1 MNTAVKPRERRGT
14 EMIKK
19 CLLGMMRLLP
29 LRKAFVLESHPDLSD
44 NTYALYEELLR
55 RGYHKKYK
63 LYWMKTFPGKPDWNL
78 PEGVSYF
85 ENQPSGF
92 CETIRRAYV
101 LNTSR
106 YIMDCNSFVKKRR
119 KGQVRFHLGHG
130 MPIKIDLEYSRK
142 FGECDRYMV
151 QSPFWYDIF
160 ETQIQVPE
168 EVLCPLG
175 YPRNDVLVHSKEIPK
190 WNKEKEKYGKT
201 ILWMPTYR
209 QHRAHED
216 KALENTYPYGMPC
229 VETKEQLQ
237 RLEEQLAEHTI
248 LLLFRP
254 HPVQDLSVFHKEE
267 LPHIRIAD
275 DAFLASM
282 ECTLYELLAQTD
294 ALITDYS
301 SVYFDYLLTDR
312 PIALTIADRE
322 EYFTRFTLAF
332 PDYKEAVKGFYI
344 ETFSQL
350 SSFLAEIAKG
360 VDSTREERMPAKEKY
375 HTKDAG
381 NSAKAIVDLLEKEY
395 RLK

>member
-1 MNTAVKPRERRGT
+1 
-14 EMIKK
+14 
-19 CLLGMMRLLP
+19 MMRLLP
-29 LRKAFVLESHPDLSD
+29 LRKAILLESHPDLSD

-63 LYWMKTFPGKPDWNL
+63 IYWMKTFPGKPSWNL

-92 CETIRRAYV
+92 REMIRRAYV

-106 YIMDCNSFVKKRR
+106 YIIDCNSFVKKRR
-119 KGQVRFHLGHG
+119 KSQVRFHLGHG

-151 QSPFWYDIF
+151 QSPFWYTIF
-160 ETQIQVPE
+160 ETQIRVPK

-175 YPRNDVLVHSKEIPK
+175 YPRNDVLVFPKELPV
-190 WNKEKEKYGKT
+190 WNKKKENYGKT

-209 QHRAHED
+209 QHRMHAD
-216 KALENTYPYGMPC
+216 KAMHIEYPYGMPC
-229 VETKEQLQ
+229 VETKEQLLQ
-237 RLEEQLAEHTI
+237 LEEQLAKDNI

-254 HPVQDLSVFHKEE
+254 HPVQDLSAFQKEE
-267 LPHIRIAD
+267 LPHIHIAD

-282 ECTLYELLAQTD
+282 QCTLYELLAQTD

-301 SVYFDYLLTDR
+301 SVYFDYLLTDH
-312 PIALTIADRE
+312 PIALTIQDCQ
-322 EYFTRFTLAF
+322 EYFKHFTLAF
-332 PDYKEAVKGFYI
+332 EDYKEAVKGFYV
-344 ETFSQL
+344 ENFLQL
-350 SSFLAEIAKG
+350 STFLQEIAEG
-360 VDSTREERMPAKEKY
+360 RDSMQRQRREAKEKY
-375 HTKDAG
+375 HTPSAG
-381 NSAKAIVDLLEKEY
+381 KSAKAIVDLLEKEY

>member
-1 MNTAVKPRERRGT
+1 
-14 EMIKK
+14 
-19 CLLGMMRLLP
+19 
-29 LRKAFVLESHPDLSD
+29 
-44 NTYALYEELLR
+44 
-55 RGYHKKYK
+55 
-63 LYWMKTFPGKPDWNL
+63 
-78 PEGVSYF
+78 
-85 ENQPSGF
+85 
-92 CETIRRAYV
+92 
-101 LNTSR
+101 
-106 YIMDCNSFVKKRR
+106 
-119 KGQVRFHLGHG
+119 

-190 WNKEKEKYGKT
+190 WNKKKEKYGKT
-201 ILWMPTYR
+201 ILWMPAYR

-216 KALENTYPYGMPC
+216 KALENIYPYGMPC

-237 RLEEQLAEHTI
+237 RLEEQLAEHNI

-275 DAFLASM
+275 DVFLASM

-350 SSFLAEIAKG
+350 SSFLAEIAEG